1 MNYFT
6 ADSHFS
12 KFDESV
18 ISRDFRPFENLE
30 EMNEKIIEI
39 WNSQAGE
46 NDVIYHLGDFV
57 NFNKKDT
64 EYDSLLKMVQKINA
78 KVVLILGNNE
88 KRILDYE
95 FDGNF
100 EEFRKYLISCGF
112 LDVVKDKMNLKI
124 GDNEFC
130 LTHCPVDANKET
142 IYNLFGHIHKC
153 SFVKKYGFNIGVDN
167 HYFKLFSE
175 DDVLELYTRLKF
187 YDENV
192 YN

>member
-12 KFDESV
+12 NFDETV
-18 ISRDFRPFENLE
+18 ISRDFRPFSSLE

-39 WNSQAGE
+39 WNKQAKSE
-46 NDVIYHLGDFV
+46 DVIYHLGDFV
-57 NFNKKDT
+57 NFNKIDT
-64 EYDSLLKMVQKINA
+64 EYDSLLKLVQKINA

-95 FDGNF
+95 FGGDF
-100 EEFRKYLISCGF
+100 EKFKKYLKSCGF
-112 LDVVKDKMNLKI
+112 HDAVKDKMQLKI
-124 GDNEFC
+124 GKNEFN
-130 LTHCPVDANKET
+130 LTHCPVDADKET

-175 DDVLELYTRLKF
+175 EDVLELYTRLKF

>member
-12 KFDESV
+12 SFDETVLTS
-18 ISRDFRPFENLE
+18 DFRPFSSLE

-39 WNSQAGE
+39 WNSQIKSE
-46 NDVIYHLGDFV
+46 DVIYHLGDFV

-64 EYDSLLKMVQKINA
+64 EYDLLLKLVQKINA

-95 FDGNF
+95 FGGDF
-100 EEFRKYLISCGF
+100 EKFRNYLISCGF
-112 LDVVKDKMNLKI
+112 HDAVKDKMQLKI
-124 GDNEFC
+124 GENEFN
-130 LTHCPVDANKET
+130 LTHCPVDAEKET

-153 SFVKKYGFNIGVDN
+153 SFVKKYGFNVGVDN

-175 DDVLELYTRLKF
+175 EDILELYTRLKF